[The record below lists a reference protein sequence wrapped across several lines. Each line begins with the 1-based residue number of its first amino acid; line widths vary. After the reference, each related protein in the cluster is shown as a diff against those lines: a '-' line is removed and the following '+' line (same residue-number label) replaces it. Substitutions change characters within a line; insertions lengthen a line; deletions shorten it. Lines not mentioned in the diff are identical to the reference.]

1 MRPIKSWEQ
10 TTKIMRA
17 DHKNHESRP
26 PAKVKLTLAVKCF
39 PVRNWVKQS
48 LLCKLWAHSI
58 YDLAWPRFCRT
69 AVGCQITLPWRR
81 EYFVLIWREPLT
93 GNSTGSAGEKNSSPR
108 HVLKQLRK
116 EESRV
121 EENDEDPGSPTHF
134 ILTRA
139 KKTHRSQDQR
149 KYSQS
154 GMTGRKGLK
163 KEVEMASIRFEVKIE
178 PVVSPKQTLKC
189 YAIMLM
195 IFVEQ
200 TWHHSKLRTEE
211 ANSQR

>member
-1 MRPIKSWEQ
+1 
-10 TTKIMRA
+10 MRA
-17 DHKNHESRP
+17 DHKNHKSRP

-81 EYFVLIWREPLT
+81 EHFVLIWRGPLT
-93 GNSTGSAGEKNSSPR
+93 GNSTGSPGKKNSSLG
-108 HVLKQLRK
+108 HVLKQLRNLGK
-116 EESRV
+116 RGWGERRGSRV
-121 EENDEDPGSPTHF
+121 SYSFHTDSGKNNAQVPGP
-134 ILTRA
+134 A
-139 KKTHRSQDQR
+139 EGEK

-154 GMTGRKGLK
+154 AMRAERVK
-163 KEVEMASIRFEVKIE
+163 KEVEMALIRFEVKIE
-178 PVVSPKQTLKC
+178 PVVSLKQTLKC

-195 IFVEQ
+195 LFVEQ
-200 TWHHSKLRTEE
+200 TWHHSRLRTEE
-211 ANSQR
+211 ANGQR